1 MCRLLDISLMPVREQ
16 NVAKIHDASTS
27 MDGKMDVN
35 DAFASA
41 FQEFNESSSM
51 QTTETSLSGIS
62 GDDCDATLASGEE
75 KGEGNNETNR
85 NSNVK
90 RKKKKEEQ
98 GGSSWHASSWRQIAA
113 RGASRQWQQSNMV

>member
-1 MCRLLDISLMPVREQ
+1 MPVKDQ

-27 MDGKMDVN
+27 LDGKMDVN

-62 GDDCDATLASGEE
+62 GDDCDDYTLATRAEKRKARRRMKQRKTASEE
-75 KGEGNNETNR
+75 KKKQGKSWLYLAIDKLV
-85 NSNVK
+85 SNCSE
-90 RKKKKEEQ
+90 RCL
-98 GGSSWHASSWRQIAA
+98 
-113 RGASRQWQQSNMV
+113 